1 LVESSEGDGAAPAR
15 APETAADR
23 VPAQRPWKQVTQ
35 GRHWKS
41 RPQESRPQETSDV
54 AATKQ

>member
-1 LVESSEGDGAAPAR
+1 
-15 APETAADR
+15 

-41 RPQESRPQETSDV
+41 RPQETSDDV
-54 AATKQ
+54 TATRQ